1 VDASAR
7 FSELVGGPPDVLAG
21 SLDEAALLIAAHARA
36 DDDPLDVGLYLR
48 RLDEL
53 AASCKEPTSEA
64 LLHHLF
70 EVEGFTGDTE
80 RYYDPRNSYL
90 DEVLERRLGIPITL
104 SLVVVEV
111 GRRLDVPVLP
121 IGMPGHFLVRVD
133 DSLIDAFE
141 GGRRLTVAEC
151 EERFR
156 SIYGPEVPF
165 DLGLLDPATP
175 HEIVARM
182 LANLRQVH
190 LSRKDSVNLEWV
202 LRLRAMLPGTTIE
215 EKAERAGVL
224 AALGR
229 FDKAADVLDDLVP
242 HADDGRAKA
251 LASKA
256 KQLRA
261 RLN

>member
-1 VDASAR
+1 MDASDR
-7 FSELVGGPPDVLAG
+7 FAELVGGPESILAMC
-21 SLDEAALLIAAHARA
+21 LDEAALLIAAHARA
-36 DDDPLDVGLYLR
+36 DDDALDVAAYLR
-48 RLDEL
+48 RLDEI
-53 AASCKEPTSEA
+53 AASCKEPTGEA
-64 LLHHLF
+64 LLHQLF
-70 EVEGFTGDTE
+70 EVEGFTGDAE

-90 DEVLERRLGIPITL
+90 DEVIERRLGIPITL

-111 GRRLDVPVLP
+111 GRRLEVPVVP

-133 DSLIDAFE
+133 GALVDPFE
-141 GGRRLTVAEC
+141 GGRRLSLDEC
-151 EERFR
+151 SERFR
-156 SIYGPEVPF
+156 AIYGPDAPF
-165 DLGLLDPATP
+165 DPALLEPAAP
-175 HEIVARM
+175 HDIVARM

-202 LRLRAMLPGTTIE
+202 LRLRAMLPSTTLE

-229 FDKAADVLDDLVP
+229 FDRAADVLEALVP
-242 HADDGRAKA
+242 EADEPRAAA
-251 LASKA
+251 LGSKA

>member
-1 VDASAR
+1 M
-7 FSELVGGPPDVLAG
+7 LAT
-21 SLDEAALLIAAHARA
+21 SLDEAALLIAAHARP
-36 DDDPLDVGLYLR
+36 DDDPLDVTAYLH

-53 AASCKEPTSEA
+53 AASCKEPTGDA
-64 LLHHLF
+64 LMHQLF

-90 DEVLERRLGIPITL
+90 DEVIERRLGIPITL

-111 GRRLDVPVLP
+111 GRRLDVAVVP
-121 IGMPGHFLVRVD
+121 IGMPGHFLVRID
-133 DSLIDAFE
+133 GGLIDPYDH
-141 GGRRLTVAEC
+141 GRRLTLAEC

-156 SIYGPEVPF
+156 SIYGPDVPF
-165 DLGLLDPATP
+165 DLALLEPASP
-175 HEIVARM
+175 HDIVARM
-182 LANLRQVH
+182 LANLRQIH

-202 LRLRAMLPGTTIE
+202 LRLRSMLPSTTLE

-229 FDKAADVLDDLVP
+229 FDRAADVLEALVP
-242 HADDGRAKA
+242 EADDTRATA
-251 LASKA
+251 LGSKA

>member
-1 VDASAR
+1 MDATGR
-7 FSELVGGPPDVLAG
+7 FEQLVGGPASVLATA
-21 SLDEAALLIAAHARA
+21 LDEAALLIAAHARPS
-36 DDDPLDVGLYLR
+36 DRPLDVAAYLG
-48 RLDEL
+48 RLDEI
-53 AASCKEPTSEA
+53 AAACKEPSADA
-64 LLHHLF
+64 LVHQLF

-90 DEVLERRLGIPITL
+90 DEVLDRRLGIPITL
-104 SLVVVEV
+104 SLVAVEV
-111 GRRLDVPVLP
+111 GRRLEVPVVP
-121 IGMPGHFLVRVD
+121 IGMPGHFLVR
-133 DSLIDAFE
+133 IDGGLLDAYE
-141 GGRRLTVAEC
+141 GGRRLSLSEC

-156 SIYGPEVPF
+156 SIYGPDAPF
-165 DLGLLDPATP
+165 DLSLLEPAAP
-175 HEIVARM
+175 HDIIGRM

-202 LRLRAMLPGTTIE
+202 LRLRAMLPSATIE

-229 FDKAADVLDDLVP
+229 FDRAADVLDALVP
-242 HADDGRAKA
+242 EADEGRAKA
-251 LASKA
+251 LGSKA